1 MAAPC
6 SLAVAKLFYPETEET
21 KTAIKVDNLKS
32 RNGIF
37 IGNISDDIIHTWLWN
52 NWECHQLMITWLQ
65 DIKVEKGDDANV
77 LDAAAKGASTAIML
91 VGDIFQN
98 IKRVEKQTGWKIS
111 FPTYSDS
118 LTLLK
123 VLNIAASLLAF
134 TAFIEMLN
142 NLTMWFA
149 GEKHD

>member
-1 MAAPC
+1 
-6 SLAVAKLFYPETEET
+6 
-21 KTAIKVDNLKS
+21 
-32 RNGIF
+32 
-37 IGNISDDIIHTWLWN
+37 
-52 NWECHQLMITWLQ
+52 MITWLQ

-91 VGDIFQN
+91 VGHIFQN
-98 IKRVEKQTGWKIS
+98 RKEQKSGQVERYHFS
-111 FPTYSDS
+111 LYSDS
-118 LTLLK
+118 LTLSK

-149 GEKHD
+149 GDKHDLEKYLVDSQPVKH